1 MRDFLKNVVAT
12 VAGLILFSAIGVGGL
27 AILIITA
34 SLQAPRGPEVKE
46 DSVLV
51 LDLNLNI
58 QDSRALVT
66 PGQALQRALDG
77 ATDKTLPL
85 LDVLDA
91 LEQARN
97 DDRIVGIYLKGRSGD
112 MPTNYANLRE
122 VREALLEFR
131 ETGKPI
137 IAHDRD
143 WNQREYYLASVATEL
158 SMAPLGAAVFNG
170 LSAET
175 PFISGTLDQ
184 LGIGIQVVRRGDYK
198 AAGEALVRSDYSDEN
213 REQLQAYLTDLWSEI
228 VETVSEHRPLS
239 SQDFETIANTQGVLL
254 PDEAASQGFVDRIAQ
269 DTEIR
274 DRLRE
279 LSNITEE
286 DKSFEGLSLGTYIEH
301 LNPVQMR
308 RGAPGSDRQIA
319 LVYAEGPIV
328 DGEGEVRQIGGDRF
342 AQKLRD
348 LRLDDDIQAVV
359 LRVNSPGGSAIAS
372 EVIKEELELLR
383 EEKPVIVSMGNVA
396 ASGGYWISMAANE
409 IIAQPNTI
417 TGSIGVFGLFFNI
430 EDLSENVGLS
440 WDVVQTS
447 PLANTQ
453 TISRPK
459 NPEELA
465 ILEQF
470 VNQIYQRFVT
480 EVSDWR
486 DLSMDEV
493 EAASQGRI
501 WSGLAAERVG
511 LVDRVGGLQM
521 AIEVA
526 AEAADLGDEWT
537 IREYP
542 RVRPFAERFLEELFG
557 SSTQVVLPEPLE
569 SFRQQMESQLS
580 ELSTYND
587 PRGLYMRLPFEI
599 EIN

>member
-239 SQDFETIANTQGVLL
+239 SQDFQTIANTQGVLL

-286 DKSFEGLSLGTYIEH
+286 DKSFEGLSVATYIEH
-301 LNPVQMR
+301 LNPTQTR

-348 LRLDDDIQAVV
+348 LRLDDDVQAVV

-372 EVIKEELELLR
+372 
-383 EEKPVIVSMGNVA
+383 
-396 ASGGYWISMAANE
+396 
-409 IIAQPNTI
+409 
-417 TGSIGVFGLFFNI
+417 
-430 EDLSENVGLS
+430 
-440 WDVVQTS
+440 
-447 PLANTQ
+447 
-453 TISRPK
+453 
-459 NPEELA
+459 
-465 ILEQF
+465 
-470 VNQIYQRFVT
+470 
-480 EVSDWR
+480 
-486 DLSMDEV
+486 
-493 EAASQGRI
+493 
-501 WSGLAAERVG
+501 
-511 LVDRVGGLQM
+511 
-521 AIEVA
+521 
-526 AEAADLGDEWT
+526 
-537 IREYP
+537 
-542 RVRPFAERFLEELFG
+542 
-557 SSTQVVLPEPLE
+557 
-569 SFRQQMESQLS
+569 
-580 ELSTYND
+580 
-587 PRGLYMRLPFEI
+587 
-599 EIN
+599 